1 MLTKLLKN
9 KKVLYTLIGF
19 LPLSVSIIFTPLY
32 INYLSVK
39 DYGFI
44 NLYSTVIGLIAPIL
58 HLGIKD
64 GFGFLYW
71 QNNDSSELIDSFF
84 KKSLSSIAI
93 LQIVT
98 MFLFFVFGGFIL
110 GLFFESFNETYY
122 KPFVLVAGFYAFFLN
137 INDLFFY
144 YFRNKGDTKNFIL
157 LNVLSLVLMT
167 LGSILG
173 IIVFNKGL
181 YGAIFGKF
189 IGYSIV
195 VLYFTFKYFRSIE
208 VEFDVKFIKKITYSG
223 FPILLSSLIGAY
235 SSICDKFFLQKYFP
249 LNSMGIYGM
258 ALTITYLVDILLISF
273 MHYMLPDILNKLK
286 IRESE
291 RDIIRSIEEVFH
303 LLSIF
308 CFFVLAVS
316 PVVLKLFPEDYLEV
330 LLYIPFLCIV
340 PFIKFLYN
348 LNSLNFYLYKTSRVF
363 LKVQIISS
371 ILIFLILYFLPVKL
385 HIYGAVIIVI
395 LYNAI
400 QLTISYLF
408 LIKEKY
414 FILKDKKLVILYF
427 LVLFLLISLGVLYSM
442 TQYLFL
448 FFIPIFIYLF
458 ILYLTDRHFVSKF
471 IEDLRKNVK

>member
-9 KKVLYTLIGF
+9 KRVLYTVIGF
-19 LPLSVSIIFTPLY
+19 LPLSVSVLFTPIY

-39 DYGFI
+39 DYGFL
-44 NLYSTVIGLIAPIL
+44 NLYNTVIGLIAPIL

-71 QNNDSSELIDSFF
+71 QNNDSSESIDSFF

-98 MFLFFVFGGFIL
+98 MFLFLVFGGFIL

-122 KPFVLVAGFYAFFLN
+122 KPFIIVAGFYAFFLN

-144 YFRNKGDTKNFIL
+144 YFRNKENVKNFIL

-181 YGAIFGKF
+181 YGAIYGKF
-189 IGYSIV
+189 IGYGIV
-195 VLYFTFKYFRSIE
+195 VFYFTIKYFRALE
-208 VEFDVKFIKKITYSG
+208 VKIDVKFIKKITYSG
-223 FPILLSSLIGAY
+223 FPILLSTLIGAY
-235 SSICDKFFLQKYFP
+235 SSVCDKFFLQKYFP

-273 MHYMLPDILNKLK
+273 MHYMLPDMLNKLK
-286 IRESE
+286 NGESE
-291 RDIIRSIEEVFH
+291 KDIVKSIEEVFH

-308 CFFVLAVS
+308 CFFVLALS
-316 PVVLKLFPEDYLEV
+316 PVVLKLFPNDYFEV
-330 LLYIPFLCIV
+330 LFYIPFLCIV

-348 LNSLNFYLYKTSRVF
+348 LNSLNFYLFKSSRVF

-371 ILIFLILYFLPVKL
+371 LLIFSALYFLPVKL
-385 HIYGAVIIVI
+385 NIYGAVIIVI

-400 QLTISYLF
+400 QLAISYLF

-414 FILKDKKLVILYF
+414 FILKDKKLIIPYF
-427 LVLFLLISLGVLYSM
+427 LVLFLLISLGILYSM

-448 FFIPIFIYLF
+448 FYIPIFIYLF

-471 IEDLRKNVK
+471 IESIKNTVK